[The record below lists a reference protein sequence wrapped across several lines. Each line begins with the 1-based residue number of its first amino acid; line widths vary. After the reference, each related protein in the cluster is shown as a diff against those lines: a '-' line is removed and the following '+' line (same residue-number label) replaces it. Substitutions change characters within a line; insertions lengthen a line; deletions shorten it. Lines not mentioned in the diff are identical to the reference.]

1 MRTLDLDL
9 VRRRPVWPAWLVL
22 AAGLA
27 IAADAGLNYRR
38 LHHEVADMQRPASA
52 ARTAQAAAGEPVS
65 EQTQRELEA
74 ARRLLQE
81 LVLPWDALFRSIE
94 ASVDGDTGLLAIEPD
109 ADKRAVRIIGEARN
123 YRAVL
128 DFVLRLEEQPGLAR
142 IHLLNH
148 QIREDVAERPFMFT
162 LAASWGVAR

>member
-1 MRTLDLDL
+1 MIRALNLDI
-9 VRRRPVWPAWLVL
+9 VRRRSAWPALLVL
-22 AAGLA
+22 MIGLA
-27 IAADAGLNYRR
+27 IAADAGLRYER
-38 LHHEVADMQRPASA
+38 LRDEIAMVQQPVTATRA
-52 ARTAQAAAGEPVS
+52 AHAGAEPIS

-94 ASVDGDTGLLAIEPD
+94 ASVDGDTGLLALEPE
-109 ADKRAVRIIGEARN
+109 ADKRAVRITGEARN

-128 DFVLRLEEQPGLAR
+128 DFILRLEEQPGLTQ

-162 LAASWGVAR
+162 LAASWGARP